1 MQQEYLL
8 MKKVLIIICT
18 CFICCCNKDKDPFP
32 DIYVNKYLYP
42 NNAEFNGLN
51 SPGNSAYILGGVN
64 GIIIFHDY
72 FDEYIAYD
80 RACRNDPHNSCE
92 QVYLDENEINTLSCY
107 CCDSKYFIFDG
118 SVIQG
123 PTQRA
128 LYRYQTSFNGVELR
142 IYN

>member
-1 MQQEYLL
+1 M
-8 MKKVLIIICT
+8 IICT

-123 PTQRA
+123 PAQRA

>member
-1 MQQEYLL
+1 MQQEYRL
-8 MKKVLIIICT
+8 MKNVLMIICT

-32 DIYVNKYLYP
+32 DVYVNKYLYP

-51 SPGNSAYILGGVN
+51 SPGNSAYVTGGVN

-92 QVYLDENEINTLSCY
+92 QVYLDENEINTLLCY

-123 PTQRA
+123 PAQRA
-128 LYRYQTSFNGVELR
+128 LYRYQTSFNGIELR